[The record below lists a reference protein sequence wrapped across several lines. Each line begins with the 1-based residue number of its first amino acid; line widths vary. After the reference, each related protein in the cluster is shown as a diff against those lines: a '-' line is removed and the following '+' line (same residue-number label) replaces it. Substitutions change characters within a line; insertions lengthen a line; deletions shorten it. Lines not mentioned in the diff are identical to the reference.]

1 MSSLLEK
8 YESIDKRYIV
18 ISNTE
23 KDNFIKVFNY
33 HSSSQPQ
40 VLFLSSKSV
49 NKRSIDGDLLESQ
62 EIKSK
67 ILSFIENKQFKCI
80 FDDK

>member
-33 HSSSQPQ
+33 HSIGQPKA
-40 VLFLSSKSV
+40 LFLSSKSV
-49 NKRSIDGDLLESQ
+49 NKRSIDV
-62 EIKSK
+62 IY
-67 ILSFIENKQFKCI
+67 
-80 FDDK
+80 